1 MNQFGE
7 KEFVRVSSMYYEE
20 GMTQAEIARKLG
32 VSRSLISKTLID
44 AKEAGVVE
52 VFINSKSAYSVKL
65 ERELE
70 TQYDLKRVIVVDTLD
85 LETSEIKKM
94 VGREAA
100 LWLKKNI
107 KDNKRLG
114 ISWGESLRELVN
126 RYPFENQSNITIFP
140 LIGGMGD
147 EYIGIHSNQLC
158 YDLAYKLRGKTRY
171 LYAPALVSNA
181 SLREELSNNPTIH
194 TVMEESKSVDIAL
207 VGISNPFVSS
217 TMEKIGYINQNDIIN
232 LKDNE
237 VVGDINSRFFDKN
250 GKEVDVDINQQ
261 VMGISLEEI
270 RQIPTVMTIAYQNSK
285 FEAVEVAIKNRLVNV
300 LVTTDEIA
308 KRLLKE

>member
-1 MNQFGE
+1 MNQFEE

-20 GMTQAEIARKLG
+20 GMTQAEIARKMG

-44 AKEAGVVE
+44 AKDAGVVE
-52 VFINSKSAYSVKL
+52 VFINSKSAYSARLERKL
-65 ERELE
+65 ES
-70 TQYDLKRVIVVDTLD
+70 QYDLKRVLVVDTLD

-100 LWLKKNI
+100 LWLQKTI
-107 KDNKRLG
+107 KGEIRLG

-126 RYPFENQSNITIFP
+126 RYPFENQTDVTIFP

-147 EYIGIHSNQLC
+147 EYIDIHSNQLC
-158 YDLAYKLRGKTRY
+158 YDLARKLRGKTRY

-181 SLREELSNNPTIH
+181 NLREELSNNTTIH
-194 TVMEESKSVDIAL
+194 TVMEESKYVDVAL
-207 VGISNPFVSS
+207 VGISNPLVSS
-217 TMEKIGYINQNDIIN
+217 TMEKIGYIDQNDIEN
-232 LKDNE
+232 LRKHN
-237 VVGDINSRFFDKN
+237 VVGDINSRFFDAN
-250 GKEVDVDINQQ
+250 GNEANVDINRQ

-270 RQIPTVMTIAYQNSK
+270 KNIPTVMTIAYQDSK
-285 FEAVEVAIKNRLVNV
+285 FDAIKVAAKHGLINV

-308 KRLLKE
+308 KRLLEK